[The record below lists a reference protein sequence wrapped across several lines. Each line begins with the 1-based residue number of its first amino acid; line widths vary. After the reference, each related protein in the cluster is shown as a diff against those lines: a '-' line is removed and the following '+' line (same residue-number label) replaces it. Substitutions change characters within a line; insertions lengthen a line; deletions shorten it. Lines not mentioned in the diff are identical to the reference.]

1 MHVGVARLVFHVPHA
16 RSSKDKLRVV
26 RKIED
31 RVKARFEVSIAEVDA
46 QDLLQKAVVGVC
58 VVSADAKVCDRV
70 LAEVARFCELSED
83 AVLTSRGTEIV
94 PFGDELYESDDDDTD
109 SG

>member
-16 RSSKDKLRVV
+16 RPSKDEHRVV

-31 RVKARFEVSIAEVDA
+31 RAKARFEVSIAEVDA
-46 QDLLQKAVVGVC
+46 QDLLQKAVFGVC
-58 VVSADAKVCDRV
+58 EISADAKVCHRV
-70 LAEVARFCELSED
+70 RAEVARFYELSED
-83 AVLTSRGTEIV
+83 AVLTSRGTESV
-94 PFGDELYESDDDDTD
+94 PFGDELYESDDVDTD